1 MLPGR
6 KYTPAIIGKIVWKG
20 KWLLVIPAVL
30 GLFVGLMISRAQPE
44 LYKAE
49 TLIQVLPQRVAE
61 RLVVSTVTSTIEE
74 RLKSIQEQLRSR
86 TFLEEMVTSLD
97 LYPEMRRTHPMDDI
111 VEAMRDNMPLVQV
124 AGTSAGTW
132 RAPGTVN
139 ALRVVFTY
147 EDKAKA
153 LQVAQRVTS
162 YLVNENARMRG
173 SLAQQTNDFLE
184 QQLAQVKQQ
193 LVAQE
198 GKVEDFRR
206 RNSGRLPTQLDSNQ
220 QGLLNTQ
227 MQLQSHVQSLA
238 ADRDRK
244 MLLERLYS
252 EGQAELRQMAAAAPP
267 PTTTV
272 PTPGADPTAQLA
284 NASATQRLAM
294 AKAQLSAAELR
305 LKPEHPDI
313 RRFKRI
319 VADLEKQA
327 AAEAAQAPTTDTAQR
342 TSPGRVVSPEE
353 ASRRE
358 TLRQQRAEIDSL
370 GRQIAF
376 KDNEERRLRAVINDY
391 QSRIEAIPSNESEW
405 TSLTRDYNTLQENYR
420 NLLVKSE
427 DSKVSLNL
435 EKQQIGEQFR
445 VLDSARVSDETEGSN
460 RLQINAGGLVFG
472 FILGLVVV
480 GLREFLDTSFRSD
493 VDVLNALAL
502 PVLATVPFAPSPA
515 DVSRDKRR
523 RLLVSMSGVA
533 VAVVVAGVFWYLKL
547 WKFVA

>member
-6 KYTPAIIGKIVWKG
+6 KYTPAIIGKIVWQG
-20 KWLLVIPAVL
+20 KWLLVIPAAL

-61 RLVVSTVTSTIEE
+61 RLVVTTVTSTIEE

-97 LYPEMRRTHPMDDI
+97 LFPEMRRSHPMDDI
-111 VEAMRDNMPLVQV
+111 VDTMRANMPLVQV

-132 RAPGTVN
+132 RSPGTVN

-153 LQVAQRVTS
+153 LLVAQRVTS

-184 QQLAQVKQQ
+184 QQLAQVKKQ
-193 LVAQE
+193 LVDQE
-198 GKVEDFRR
+198 TKVEDFRR

-227 MQLQSHVQSLA
+227 MQVQAHVQSLA

-244 MLLERLYS
+244 MLLERLYN
-252 EGQAELRQMAAAAPP
+252 EGQADLRQMALAPP
-267 PTTTV
+267 PPTA
-272 PTPGADPTAQLA
+272 PTPGADPTTQLA

-294 AKAQLSAAELR
+294 ARSQLSAAELR

-313 RRFKRI
+313 KKFKRVI
-319 VADLEKQA
+319 VELEKQA
-327 AAEAAQAPTTDTAQR
+327 SAEAAQAPATDTAQR

-358 TLRQQRAEIDSL
+358 ALRQQRAEIDNL
-370 GRQIAF
+370 ARQIAF
-376 KDNEERRLRAVINDY
+376 KENEERRLRGVANDY
-391 QSRIEAIPSNESEW
+391 QARIDAIPSNESEW

-420 NLLVKSE
+420 SLLVKSE

-445 VLDSARVSDETEGSN
+445 VLDSARVSDQTEGSN

-472 FILGLVVV
+472 FILGFVAV
-480 GLREFLDTSFRSD
+480 GLREFLDSSFRTD
-493 VDVLNALAL
+493 ADVLNALAL

-523 RLLVSMSGVA
+523 RLLVSVSGAA